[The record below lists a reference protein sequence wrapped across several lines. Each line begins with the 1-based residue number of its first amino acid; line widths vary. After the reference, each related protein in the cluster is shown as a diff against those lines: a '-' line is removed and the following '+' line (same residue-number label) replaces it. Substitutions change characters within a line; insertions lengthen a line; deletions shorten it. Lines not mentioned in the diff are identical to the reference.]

1 MSRLVTGSTFRSK
14 LASIYRAAVQA
25 LWLLLLLFL
34 PVTSFPPLADRLGN
48 NPVSPLAILPLVL
61 LMTLWLVPRIVRGVR
76 LPPLLGP
83 LLLFAF
89 LALTSSSLALAL
101 PLGPYKG
108 QTILARETRALATLA
123 LGLGF
128 FACTVLFPRNDRE
141 VARSLRWLYAGA
153 ILMLTWSTV
162 QGWFVLDGQPGM
174 SLRLNA
180 VHRWFSIRDL
190 VGDRV
195 TGLAYEPS
203 WFADQLVVL
212 YFPLWAA
219 SVLGNYSVFPRI
231 GRAVSVELLLALWGL
246 VMFAMTRSRVSFIS
260 LGIILTIVLL
270 GIAWTRSGG
279 LSQRISLGG
288 GRLSA
293 VGRMLMRLVLEA
305 AVLGAIIGVLV
316 GATWAFSRVDR
327 RLSQLFTLPE
337 RLEGV
342 DVLYPG
348 EEIFHVADRLAFAER
363 VVYWA
368 AGYRVFERY
377 PLMGVG
383 LGNSGFLFEQTLPGY
398 AYSLT
403 EIQALLEPG
412 DLHFPNPKNLWV
424 RLLAETGA
432 FGFAAFSAWLLLMAT
447 GAYVLSGRGH
457 GLSRVIGLAGLL
469 GLVSILVE
477 GFSLDSF
484 ALPQMWILL
493 GALANAY
500 WREGNFTPIR
510 DGPRIQSLSP
520 VLAP

>member
-1 MSRLVTGSTFRSK
+1 MSRW
-14 LASIYRAAVQA
+14 LASGAFRAKVVETYGLCMQA
-25 LWLLLLLFL
+25 LWLLLLLFV
-34 PVTSFPPLADRLGN
+34 PITSFPPLVDRLGGS
-48 NPVSPLAILPLVL
+48 PVSPLAILPLGL
-61 LMTLWLVPRIVRGVR
+61 LLILWLAPKIVRGVR
-76 LPPLLGP
+76 LPSLQGP
-83 LLLFAF
+83 LLLFVF
-89 LALTSSSLALAL
+89 LALVSSSMALAL

-128 FACTVLFPRNDRE
+128 FACAMLFPRNDRE
-141 VARSLRWLYAGA
+141 LARSLRWLYLGA
-153 ILMLTWSTV
+153 ILMLAWSTV
-162 QGWFVLDGQPGM
+162 QGWFVFDGQPGM
-174 SLRLNA
+174 PLKLNA
-180 VHRWFSIRDL
+180 IHRWFSIRDL

-212 YFPLWAA
+212 YLPLWAG

-231 GRAVSVELLLALWGL
+231 ARRVSVELLLAFWGL

-260 LGIILTIVLL
+260 LAIILSIVIL
-270 GIAWTRSGG
+270 GMAWVGSGG
-279 LSQRISLGG
+279 LSRRFPLGG
-288 GRLSA
+288 LNASVAGRLLVRLA
-293 VGRMLMRLVLEA
+293 VEGVVLV
-305 AVLGAIIGVLV
+305 AIIGILI
-316 GATWAFSRVDR
+316 GAAWAFSRVDR

-342 DVLYPG
+342 HVLYPG
-348 EEIFHVADRLAFAER
+348 EEVFHVADRLAFAER

-432 FGFAAFSAWLLLMAT
+432 FGFAAFGVWLILMAS
-447 GAYVLSGRGH
+447 AASVLSGRRQ
-457 GLSRVIGLAGLL
+457 GLQRVIGLAGLL
-469 GLVSILVE
+469 GLASILVE

-493 GALANAY
+493 GIVNNAIC
-500 WREGNFTPIR
+500 REGDAAPTRAGAGNEFSPQPLTP
-510 DGPRIQSLSP
+510 
-520 VLAP
+520 